1 LSIEK
6 KQFLQKISKNA
17 IFITLKN
24 VLKNFSNKKFHFDQK
39 TSVYHLFAM
48 FFQTHKKIQTKRSGV
63 KQLQS
68 SAYEKSPFRTG
79 PNSLNASNR

>member
-24 VLKNFSNKKFHFDQK
+24 VLKNFSNKKFHFGQK
-39 TSVYHLFAM
+39 TSVYHLFAI
-48 FFQTHKKIQTKRSGV
+48 FFQTRKKNSKPKGLELNSYKVPHMRKARSERARI
-63 KQLQS
+63 L
-68 SAYEKSPFRTG
+68 
-79 PNSLNASNR
+79 